1 MPRGLLHMQPNTELE
16 TQSVR
21 ENCNCKENL
30 LVGESL
36 LFNLRSVR
44 LIIDQGCHYPRQS
57 STTIEAMS
65 CFAVVKGGWHTYDTA
80 RMLNVSLIQE
90 RSLSN
95 PTSSTRIYKHLPCG
109 FSNVVPQ
116 SSTVN
121 NRLQQNIIVW
131 F

>member
-1 MPRGLLHMQPNTELE
+1 MKSYIDVPKKAKQPTLLLLCQEGLLHMQTNTELE

-57 STTIEAMS
+57 STTVEAMS

-80 RMLNVSLIQE
+80 
-90 RSLSN
+90 
-95 PTSSTRIYKHLPCG
+95 
-109 FSNVVPQ
+109 
-116 SSTVN
+116 
-121 NRLQQNIIVW
+121 
-131 F
+131 